1 MIASLL
7 LHLKLN
13 STSFQCVLFVRQN
26 TVIIVQNIQW
36 CIVNDFFLFLDTVDM
51 QLIPLN
57 GIKTTFK
64 LRILTHLVNS
74 GELQGVGGMTKII
87 RPTKEFIKCTFRSQ
101 RSHLYPFISQHYFN
115 SHWSSYAI
123 LGDECCTNIIFL
135 LSCDL
140 RFSKHIC
147 KRNAIYYSLC
157 LCDYCHQCSSY
168 IFSFS

>member
-13 STSFQCVLFVRQN
+13 STSLQGVLFVRQN

-36 CIVNDFFLFLDTVDM
+36 CIVNDFFLFLDKYAIDSIEWHKNNV
-51 QLIPLN
+51 LIKNFDTP
-57 GIKTTFK
+57 
-64 LRILTHLVNS
+64 

-101 RSHLYPFISQHYFN
+101 RSHLYPFIAQHYFK
-115 SHWSSYAI
+115 SHWSSNAI
-123 LGDECCTNIIFL
+123 LGDECCTNIFL
-135 LSCDL
+135 TELATGDL
-140 RFSKHIC
+140 ASILC

>member
-1 MIASLL
+1 
-7 LHLKLN
+7 
-13 STSFQCVLFVRQN
+13 
-26 TVIIVQNIQW
+26 
-36 CIVNDFFLFLDTVDM
+36 M

-101 RSHLYPFISQHYFN
+101 RSHLYPFIAQHYFK

-140 RFSKHIC
+140 RFSKHMYA
-147 KRNAIYYSLC
+147 NAMQSIILFVYAITAISVHHIFFLSRKKYSC
-157 LCDYCHQCSSY
+157 CNKKS
-168 IFSFS
+168 I

>member
-1 MIASLL
+1 
-7 LHLKLN
+7 
-13 STSFQCVLFVRQN
+13 
-26 TVIIVQNIQW
+26 
-36 CIVNDFFLFLDTVDM
+36 M

-101 RSHLYPFISQHYFN
+101 RSHLYPFISQHYFK

-123 LGDECCTNIIFL
+123 LGDECCTNIIIL

-168 IFSFS
+168 IFFFLVKNILVVIKNLFNCKSDKIRLYLSKVGLYNNKH

>member
-1 MIASLL
+1 
-7 LHLKLN
+7 
-13 STSFQCVLFVRQN
+13 
-26 TVIIVQNIQW
+26 
-36 CIVNDFFLFLDTVDM
+36 M

-87 RPTKEFIKCTFRSQ
+87 RPTKEFIKCTFISQ
-101 RSHLYPFISQHYFN
+101 RSHLYPFIAQHYFK

-140 RFSKHIC
+140 RFSKHIIMQTQC
-147 KRNAIYYSLC
+147 NLLFSLFMRLLPSVFIIYFFLSRKKYSC
-157 LCDYCHQCSSY
+157 CNKKS
-168 IFSFS
+168 I

>member
-36 CIVNDFFLFLDTVDM
+36 CIVNDFFLFLDRYAIDSIEWHKNNV
-51 QLIPLN
+51 LIKNFDTP
-57 GIKTTFK
+57 
-64 LRILTHLVNS
+64 

-101 RSHLYPFISQHYFN
+101 RSHLYPFIAQHYFK

-123 LGDECCTNIIFL
+123 FGDECCTNIIFL

>member
-1 MIASLL
+1 
-7 LHLKLN
+7 
-13 STSFQCVLFVRQN
+13 
-26 TVIIVQNIQW
+26 
-36 CIVNDFFLFLDTVDM
+36 M

-101 RSHLYPFISQHYFN
+101 RSHLYPFISQHYFK
-115 SHWSSYAI
+115 SHWSSNAI
-123 LGDECCTNIIFL
+123 LGDECCTNIVL
-135 LSCDL
+135 TGDL
-140 RFSKHIC
+140 ASILC

-157 LCDYCHQCSSY
+157 LCDYCHKCSSC
-168 IFSFS
+168 IFFFLVKNILVVIKNLFNC